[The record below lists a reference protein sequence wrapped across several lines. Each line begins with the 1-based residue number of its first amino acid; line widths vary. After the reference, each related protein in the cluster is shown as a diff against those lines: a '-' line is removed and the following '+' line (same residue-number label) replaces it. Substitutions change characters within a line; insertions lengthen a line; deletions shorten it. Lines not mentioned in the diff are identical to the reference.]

1 MSASEAA
8 AHPGDGKDLR
18 PTRRLP
24 DLQSIRRITI
34 VGCSGAG
41 KSTLA
46 KRLGAWL
53 GRDVI
58 HLDSLFWEPGWQ
70 EASTETFR
78 ERVARAV
85 QPEAWIT
92 DGSLGR
98 VADLVLP
105 STELVLW
112 VETPRWLCAAR
123 VLWRWVTHWGRSRAD
138 MGPGCPERFDRE
150 LMGFIWNFDRDGRQK
165 LDERLAQYG
174 YDVPILRVSS
184 FISLTR

>member
-1 MSASEAA
+1 MSSSEAA
-8 AHPGDGKDLR
+8 AHPGDGKDPR
-18 PTRRLP
+18 PSSRLP
-24 DLQSIRRITI
+24 DLQNIRRIAI

-46 KRLGAWL
+46 KRLGARL

-70 EASTETFR
+70 EASNAIFR
-78 ERVARAV
+78 DRVTHAV
-85 QPEAWIT
+85 QPEAWII

-112 VETPRWLCAAR
+112 VETPRWLCVAR
-123 VLWRWVTHWGRSRAD
+123 VLWRWVTHLGRSRDD
-138 MGPGCPERFDRE
+138 MGPGCPEHVDSEHMR
-150 LMGFIWNFDRDGRQK
+150 FIWNFDHSGRQK
-165 LDERLAQYG
+165 LEERLAQYG
-174 YDVPILRVSS
+174 HGIPVLRVTS
-184 FISLTR
+184 FAC